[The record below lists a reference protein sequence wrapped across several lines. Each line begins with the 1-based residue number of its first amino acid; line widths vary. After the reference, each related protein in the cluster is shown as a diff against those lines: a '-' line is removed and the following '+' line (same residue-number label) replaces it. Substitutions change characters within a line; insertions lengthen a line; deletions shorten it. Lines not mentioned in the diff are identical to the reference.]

1 MVDYLPQVD
10 LSFMPKGA
18 EVIGNHILIIGIIM
32 VLVVVAQL
40 MIYKLIRMPRWLE
53 NIMFKCVTIGTF
65 ALVIVSIYIPG
76 IATKLGLN

>member
-1 MVDYLPQVD
+1 MPQVD
-10 LSFMPKGA
+10 LSFMPEGA

-53 NIMFKCVTIGTF
+53 NIMFTCVTIGAF